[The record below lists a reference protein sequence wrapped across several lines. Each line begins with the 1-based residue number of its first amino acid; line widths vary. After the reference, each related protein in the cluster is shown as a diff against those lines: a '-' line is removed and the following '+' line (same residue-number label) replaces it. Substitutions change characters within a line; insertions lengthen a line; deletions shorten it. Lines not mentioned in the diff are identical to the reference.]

1 MSDTIN
7 KKNFNLA
14 EALREPTM
22 IFAVFLIVVVL
33 MLIIPV
39 PAFFLDL
46 LMSLSIL
53 SGIMI
58 ILTVAFLKTAV
69 DFSIFPTVLLV
80 TTIFRLAVNVSST
93 RLILSQGVQFDGK
106 MVRAFGDFVV
116 GTKDASG
123 LVIGIIIFLIIT
135 LVQFIVITRGATR
148 VSEVAARFSLDSM
161 PNKYMAIDM
170 DVQNGVIDEKEAI
183 RRRLELQ
190 EESSFFGSM
199 DGASKFVQGDVIMGI
214 IITVIN
220 VVGGFA
226 IGMLIRGEE
235 LDTALSS
242 YIQLTVGD
250 GLVSQIPSLLI
261 STATGLIVTR
271 SQAKEGLGSSVWKQF
286 SNQYRIFYIA
296 SATLAVLAILPGF
309 PHLILVILGAGMAAA
324 GYFLQ
329 KSEKD
334 QKTAKENKKETK
346 DEPKGPENVTG
357 LLKVDP
363 LSLFIGYELI
373 PLVDKS
379 KGAELLNSIS
389 SIRRTF
395 AMEMGLIIPPIRIL
409 DNLKLLPS
417 EYSFQIRG
425 QEIGKGRIKIGYMMA
440 MGEGSDPIEGEKTVE
455 PAFGLPALWIKND
468 LREKAE
474 SLGYTVVDIP
484 TIISTHIQELLKHFA
499 SEILGREEVTQ
510 IIDNLKNDY
519 PNVVEDVLKS
529 YSKAQI
535 QKILQQLLKEG
546 ISIKDL
552 PTIFETLGDHNP
564 QTSYF
569 DLVEFVR
576 QSLKRV
582 ICGKYIDE
590 QKKLHILKVHPKIE
604 QEIYKSVSVEADGTP
619 VVRLNP
625 ESLQRIQSSIR
636 GKVMEAYE
644 EGFQPVIVTQ
654 PPVRRALWEICQH
667 INKNIAVLS
676 TREIVTD
683 VEIILFGQIALEESV
698 KA

>member
-1 MSDTIN
+1 MSDV
-7 KKNFNLA
+7 KKSRNLDLA
-14 EALREPTM
+14 GALKEPTM
-22 IFAVFLIVVVL
+22 IFAVFLVVTVL

-39 PAFFLDL
+39 PTFMLDV

-58 ILTVAFLKTAV
+58 ILIVAYLKTAV

-80 TTIFRLAVNVSST
+80 STLFRLAVNVSST

-123 LVIGIIIFLIIT
+123 LVIGVIIFAILT
-135 LVQFIVITRGATR
+135 LVQFIVITKGATR

-170 DVQNGVIDEKEAI
+170 DVQNGIIDEKEAI
-183 RRRLELQ
+183 RRRNELQ

-214 IITVIN
+214 VITFINII
-220 VVGGFA
+220 GGFA
-226 IGMLIRGEE
+226 IGMLIRGE
-235 LDTALSS
+235 DFNTAIAS

-250 GLVSQIPSLLI
+250 GLISQIPSLLI

-271 SQAKEGLGSSVWKQF
+271 SQAKEALGQSVWKQI
-286 SNQYRIFYIA
+286 SSQHRIFYIA
-296 SATLAVLAILPGF
+296 GGTLAIMAVLPGF
-309 PHLILVILGAGMAAA
+309 PHIILILIAAGMITA

-329 KSEKD
+329 KSD
-334 QKTAKENKKETK
+334 KETK
-346 DEPKGPENVTG
+346 INKEQKKEAKEEPKGPENVTG

-395 AMEMGLIIPPIRIL
+395 AMDMGLIVPPIRIL
-409 DNLKLLPS
+409 DNLKLMPN

-425 QEIGKGRIKIGYMMA
+425 QEIGKGRIKVGYMMA
-440 MGEGSDPIEGEKTVE
+440 MGEGAEPIEGEKTVE
-455 PAFGLPALWIKND
+455 PAFGLPALWIRND

-474 SLGYTVVDIP
+474 SLGYTVVDAP
-484 TIISTHIQELLKHFA
+484 TIISTHIQELLKHYA

-519 PNVVEDVLKS
+519 PNVVDDVLKA

-546 ISIKDL
+546 VSIKDL

-569 DLVEFVR
+569 DLIEFVR

-582 ICGKYIDE
+582 ICNKYVDE
-590 QKKLHILKVHPKIE
+590 QKRIHILRVHPKIE
-604 QEIYKSVSVEADGTP
+604 NDIYKSISIEQDGTP

-625 ESLQRIQSSIR
+625 ESLQKIQSAIR
-636 GKVMEAYE
+636 DKVMEMYE
-644 EGFQPVIVTQ
+644 AGFQPVIVTQ

-667 INKNIAVLS
+667 INKNIAILS
-676 TREIVTD
+676 TREIVSD
-683 VEIILFGQIALEESV
+683 IEIILFGQVTIEEKV

>member
-1 MSDTIN
+1 MSDL
-7 KKNFNLA
+7 KKNQGFNLIQA
-14 EALREPTM
+14 IREPSM
-22 IFAVFLIVVVL
+22 IFAVFLIIVVL

-39 PAFFLDL
+39 PAFLLDL
-46 LMSLSIL
+46 LMALSVL

-58 ILTVAFLKTAV
+58 ILTVAYLKTAV

-80 TTIFRLAVNVSST
+80 STLFRLAVNVSST

-123 LVIGIIIFLIIT
+123 LVIGIIIFAILT

-199 DGASKFVQGDVIMGI
+199 DGASKFVQGDVIIGI
-214 IITVIN
+214 IITFIN
-220 VVGGFA
+220 IIGGFTV
-226 IGMLIRGEE
+226 GMLIRGE
-235 LDTALSS
+235 DFNIALKS
-242 YIQLTVGD
+242 YVQLTIGD

-271 SQAKEGLGSSVWKQF
+271 SQAKEALGASVWKQL
-286 SNQYRIFYIA
+286 SNQYKIFYI
-296 SATLAVLAILPGF
+296 SGVTLALLALLPGF
-309 PHLILVILGAGMAAA
+309 PHIILALLAGGMIAA

-329 KSEKD
+329 KAETE
-334 QKTAKENKKETK
+334 QKVAKEQKKEQK

-379 KGAELLNSIS
+379 KGAELLDSIG

-395 AMEMGLIIPPIRIL
+395 AMEMGLIVPPIRIL
-409 DNLKLLPS
+409 DNLKLLPN

-425 QEIGKGRIKIGYMMA
+425 QEIGKGRIKVGYLMA
-440 MGEGSDPIEGEKTVE
+440 MGESSDEIDGEKTLE

-474 SLGYTVVDIP
+474 SLGFTVVDIP

-499 SEILGREEVTQ
+499 SEILGREETTQ
-510 IIDNLKNDY
+510 IIDNLRNDY
-519 PNVVEDVLKS
+519 PNVVEDVLKG

-569 DLVEFVR
+569 DLIEFVR
-576 QSLKRV
+576 QALRRA
-582 ICGKYIDE
+582 ICNKYVDE
-590 QKKLHILKVHPKIE
+590 QKKLHILRIHPKIE
-604 QEIYKSVSVEADGTP
+604 NDIYKSITIEQDGTP
-619 VVRLNP
+619 IVRLNP
-625 ESLQRIQSSIR
+625 ESLQRIQSVIR
-636 GKVMEAYE
+636 DKVMEMYE
-644 EGFQPVIVTQ
+644 G
-654 PPVRRALWEICQH
+654 
-667 INKNIAVLS
+667 
-676 TREIVTD
+676 
-683 VEIILFGQIALEESV
+683 
-698 KA
+698 